1 MIFLKKN
8 IAICTLILFF
18 CVISGFEFR
27 TLHSLSLS
35 GIDQDTTKAR
45 NWIKLSNKSLNSDKD
60 LSLSYADSAYNLYK
74 TLENKNGMGD
84 ALVRKGLALIAK
96 GMFDESIEQF
106 KPALNLFL
114 DINNKS
120 KVAKVLNNIG
130 FSLMQKGQYDESIT
144 YYLKSLDY
152 RQPLKDSAGIATCY
166 TNIAIIFAIKKDL
179 TQAEKYFNQAINIYK
194 KLKDEDMTNK
204 NLLNIGGIYK
214 DRGLYQKS
222 IEQIRQVY
230 PFFTKHKILGEI
242 ARCHYILGGNYES
255 LNYNDSAYNNYIKA
269 LKIYER
275 IEDNKQIAGTRLK
288 LAGIASKQKN
298 HKLAIEQ
305 SNQALEMAKKMHTL
319 QLVMETYLSLSESY
333 SKVGDFEK
341 AYENRLEFERVKDSI
356 FSQESNQKIL
366 ELEAKYQDKIKKKE
380 IASLTTDKRLAD
392 LEVMKKRNTNFLLT
406 GILLLVIVVSLLIYN
421 QYRIKNANNAI
432 LLKKNTIIE
441 QSLEEKEI
449 LFREL
454 HHRVKN
460 NLQFIWSLFN
470 LQVRHVKDP
479 VAIQALTEGK
489 NRIKTMALIHQKLY
503 NKDNISEIDM
513 KDYIPGLASNI
524 LETYNIKPDQIDVKI
539 DADEILLDLDT
550 AIPLGLIMNEIITNS
565 LKHYHIEN
573 NIKEISISLKQ
584 NQDKSVTL
592 IIKDN
597 GPGIPA
603 HINPDTADSF
613 GLKLI
618 KSLIKQIKGDIVWKT
633 DSGTETEIN
642 LLKPQK

>member
-1 MIFLKKN
+1 M
-8 IAICTLILFF
+8 LFF
-18 CVISGFEFR
+18 CVISTIDIR
-27 TLHSLSLS
+27 ALHNMSYS
-35 GIDQDTTKAR
+35 GVDQDTVKAK
-45 NWIKLSNKSLNSDKD
+45 NWIKLSNKTLNSDKE
-60 LSLSYADSAYNLYK
+60 LSLLYADSAYNLYK
-74 TLENKNGMGD
+74 SIDNKNGMGD

-106 KPALNLFL
+106 KPALTLFSE
-114 DINNKS
+114 INNKS

-152 RQPLKDSAGIATCY
+152 RQPLKDSSGIATCY
-166 TNIAIIFAIKKDL
+166 TNIAIIFAIKKDFN
-179 TQAEKYFNQAINIYK
+179 QAEKYFNQAISIYK
-194 KLKDEDMTNK
+194 KLKDESNANK
-204 NLLNIGGIYK
+204 NILNIGGIYK
-214 DRGLYQKS
+214 DKGQYQKS
-222 IEQIRQVY
+222 IDQIRLVY
-230 PFFTKHKILGEI
+230 PYFTKHNNQGEI

-255 LNYNDSAYNNYIKA
+255 LNYNDSAYNNYTKA
-269 LKIYER
+269 LKIYEQ
-275 IEDNKQIAGTRLK
+275 IGDNKQIAGTRLK
-288 LAGIASKQKN
+288 LAGIAGKQKN

-305 SNQALEMAKKMHTL
+305 SHQALEMAKKMHTL
-319 QLVMETYLSLSESY
+319 QLVMETYLSLSDNY

-341 AYENRLEFERVKDSI
+341 AYQNRLEYERVKDSI

-380 IASLTTDKRLAD
+380 IASLTSDKRLAD
-392 LEVMKKRNTNFLLT
+392 LEVMKKRNTNFLLS
-406 GILLLVIVVSLLIYN
+406 GILFLVIVVSLLIYN
-421 QYRIKNANNAI
+421 QYRIKTANNAL

-441 QSLEEKEI
+441 QSLEEKET

-470 LQVRHVKDP
+470 LQVRYVKDP
-479 VAIQALTEGK
+479 MAVQALTEGK

-539 DADEILLDLDT
+539 DADDIHLDLDT

-584 NQDKSVTL
+584 NQDKSITL
-592 IIKDN
+592 NIKDN
-597 GPGIPA
+597 GPGIPS
-603 HINPDTADSF
+603 HINPDTADTF

-618 KSLIKQIKGDIVWKT
+618 KSLTKQIKGDIIWKSN
-633 DSGTETEIN
+633 SGTETEIN
-642 LLKPQK
+642 LLKPQNNHE